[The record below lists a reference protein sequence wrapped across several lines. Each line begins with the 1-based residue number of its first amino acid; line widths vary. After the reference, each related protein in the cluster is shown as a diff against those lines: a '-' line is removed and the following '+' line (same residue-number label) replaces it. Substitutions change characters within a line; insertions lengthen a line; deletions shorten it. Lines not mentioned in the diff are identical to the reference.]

1 MVRTGTLPA
10 NDRPRATAL
19 LHHGGRLP
27 SLASALLG
35 MLRNMVIGDL
45 ALLPAPLKAAS
56 GSLRDGVTGLDV
68 NGRTKCSI
76 YGYD

>member
-1 MVRTGTLPA
+1 
-10 NDRPRATAL
+10 
-19 LHHGGRLP
+19 
-27 SLASALLG
+27 

-45 ALLPAPLKAAS
+45 RLLPAPLEAAS

-68 NGRTKCSI
+68 NGRRMCSI